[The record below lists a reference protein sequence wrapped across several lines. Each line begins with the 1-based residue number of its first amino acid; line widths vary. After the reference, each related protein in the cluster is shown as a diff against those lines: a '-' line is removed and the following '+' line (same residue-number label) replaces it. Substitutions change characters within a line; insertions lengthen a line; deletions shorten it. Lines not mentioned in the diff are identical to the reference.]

1 MMGSIVSGGSRKV
14 SVKPV
19 GVWLPFPHALWSPS
33 VTNTELGFVLL
44 DPGMPLN
51 IKARQRIG
59 LIPSDSAYCVLVV
72 WFS

>member
-1 MMGSIVSGGSRKV
+1 M
-14 SVKPV
+14 KPV
-19 GVWLPFPHALWSPS
+19 GIWLPFPHALWSPS

-59 LIPSDSAYCVLVV
+59 ADSLGFCVLC
-72 WFS
+72 FSGLVLLASVPLL

>member
-1 MMGSIVSGGSRKV
+1 M
-14 SVKPV
+14 KPV

-44 DPGMPLN
+44 DPGTPLN
-51 IKARQRIG
+51 IKAHQLIG